1 MMPADALYAL
11 GFGYRWSGRDPAV
24 SDRAARLMNWLAGL
38 RVVRTDATERE
49 FGEVKFTVLTHTIE
63 VYGRHAL
70 DDPLQ
75 TGSVTAPWSPV
86 PWTVLALAERYVERR
101 HAAFSAEGARRLGVP
116 WLDLVRDRR
125 VTKALAAMVDE
136 FEQVGYVPSAL
147 AGHVTA
153 DDATA
158 RWSALKR
165 FYEKHGHF
173 LVTNGPYRLASW
185 SDDAVVLEVVR
196 DFTYPLGV
204 GSYDRYAIP
213 LRAYVAKAEV
223 RGDRLEVHADVDVVQ
238 KFQREYAIV
247 RESLAAQ
254 SAPLDARDMPV
265 CRWVAVGPDASV
277 VASGTAPH
285 VGKGVYAV
293 DLRPLPRPGR
303 YTLLVAFYV
312 RDNAV
317 GVEVHKLPVERA

>member
-1 MMPADALYAL
+1 VKA
-11 GFGYRWSGRDPAV
+11 G
-24 SDRAARLMNWLAGL
+24 AARLMDWLAGL
-38 RVVRTDATERE
+38 RVLRTDATERE
-49 FGEVKFTVLTHTIE
+49 FGEVKFTVVTHTVE
-63 VYGRHAL
+63 VYGRRAL

-75 TGSVTAPWSPV
+75 TASVTAPWTPV
-86 PWTVLALAERYVERR
+86 PWTLLALLEEAVSRR
-101 HAAFSAEGARRLGVP
+101 LAAFSATEAGRLGVP
-116 WLDLVRDRR
+116 WLDVVRVPKLRDTLAS
-125 VTKALAAMVDE
+125 VLDELAGQSYVPDALKAHVAVDE
-136 FEQVGYVPSAL
+136 AK
-147 AGHVTA
+147 
-153 DDATA
+153 A
-158 RWSALKR
+158 RWAALR
-165 FYEKHGHF
+165 AFYQKHGHF

-238 KFQREYAIV
+238 KFQREYAMT
-247 RESLAAQ
+247 REGLAAQ

-265 CRWVAVGPDASV
+265 CRWVAVGADAGV
-277 VASGTAPH
+277 VASGSAPY

-293 DLRPLPRPGR
+293 DLRALPRPGR
-303 YTLLVAFYV
+303 YTLLVACYV

-317 GVEVHKLPVERA
+317 NVEVRAVPVDRS

>member
-1 MMPADALYAL
+1 
-11 GFGYRWSGRDPAV
+11 
-24 SDRAARLMNWLAGL
+24 
-38 RVVRTDATERE
+38 
-49 FGEVKFTVLTHTIE
+49 
-63 VYGRHAL
+63 
-70 DDPLQ
+70 
-75 TGSVTAPWSPV
+75 
-86 PWTVLALAERYVERR
+86 VERR
-101 HAAFSAEGARRLGVP
+101 LAAFSSAEARRLGVP

-125 VTKALAAMVDE
+125 VKTALAAMVDE
-136 FEQVGYVPSAL
+136 FAQLGYVPSSL

-153 DDATA
+153 DEATA
-158 RWSALKR
+158 RWTALKR

-185 SDDAVVLEVVR
+185 SDDAVVLDVVR

-223 RGDRLEVHADVDVVQ
+223 RGDRLEIHADVDVVQ
-238 KFQREYAIV
+238 KFQREYAVV

-265 CRWVAVGPDASV
+265 CRWIAVGSDATI

-285 VGKGVYAV
+285 VGKGVYAA
-293 DLRPLPRPGR
+293 DLRALPGPGR
-303 YTLLVAFYV
+303 YTLLVALYV

-317 GVEVHKLPVERA
+317 NVEVHAAPVERS